1 MRASTTIRPASGR
14 PTRSTATLGGTARAG
29 FTLVELLVVIGII
42 GLLIGLLLPALGKVV
57 QRAKST
63 QTLGTMQ
70 EFSKACDS
78 YFQEFGEYPSAVPD
92 EILYAGLDGDS
103 TLPKL
108 TAAENALL
116 ALMGGYR
123 VDNGSGTDTEYT
135 NYGGTEL
142 VFPATATTAIF
153 KIKIDSTKMGE
164 GPYKNGKK
172 YDAFYAPKG
181 REFGKAAGQLNS
193 STGQPEDAG
202 TGLVPDLIDAWGAP
216 IAFIKQQRSI
226 GPLVKRSSGTAVNP
240 GQFERTGMLAYINST
255 QMGDSSADQTDSTKG
270 SVLSTTSA
278 GGQSGAV
285 ARDLTL
291 GQLIRHPGLNAQSST
306 GTGSMSDADKVW
318 AGTPR
323 GKYFLFSAGPD
334 SIFFSRAQAT
344 TSMGSAMT
352 DIVNSS
358 SSYNPAGPQVI
369 ERYDDVVV
377 SGGS

>member
-14 PTRSTATLGGTARAG
+14 PTRSTATPRGIARTG

-63 QTLGTMQ
+63 QTTGTMQ

-103 TLPKL
+103 QLPKL

-123 VDNGSGTDTEYT
+123 IDTDADYASFT
-135 NYGGTEL
+135 GTEL
-142 VFPATATTAIF
+142 TFPATATTAAF

-181 REFGKAAGQLNS
+181 REFGKAAGQLNAS
-193 STGQPEDAG
+193 SGQPEDAG
-202 TGLVPDLIDAWGAP
+202 TGLVPDLVDAWGAP

-226 GPLVKRSSGTAVNP
+226 GPLVKRGTGTAANP
-240 GQFERTGMLAYINST
+240 GQFERTGMLAYINSS
-255 QMGDSSADQTDSTKG
+255 QMGDSSADQTDATKG
-270 SVLSTTSA
+270 SVFSTTSA
-278 GGQSGAV
+278 GGQSGAI

-291 GQLIRHPGLNAQSST
+291 GQLIRHPGLNAQSAT
-306 GTGSMSDADKVW
+306 GTGSLADADKVW
-318 AGTPR
+318 AGTAR

-334 SIFFSRAQAT
+334 GIFFSRAQAT
-344 TSMGSAMT
+344 TSTGTAMT
-352 DIVNSS
+352 DIVGSAT
-358 SSYNPAGPQVI
+358 NPAGPQII

>member
-14 PTRSTATLGGTARAG
+14 PTRSTATPRGTARAG

-63 QTLGTMQ
+63 QTTGTMQ

-103 TLPKL
+103 QLPKL

-123 VDNGSGTDTEYT
+123 IDTDADYASFT
-135 NYGGTEL
+135 GTEL
-142 VFPATATTAIF
+142 TFPATATTAAF

-181 REFGKAAGQLNS
+181 REFGKAAGQLNAS
-193 STGQPEDAG
+193 SGQPEDAG
-202 TGLVPDLIDAWGAP
+202 TGLVPDLVDAWGAP

-226 GPLVKRSSGTAVNP
+226 GPLVKRGTGTAANP
-240 GQFERTGMLAYINST
+240 GQFERTGMLAYINSS
-255 QMGDSSADQTDSTKG
+255 QMGDSSADQTDATKG
-270 SVLSTTSA
+270 SVFSTTSA
-278 GGQSGAV
+278 GGQSGAI

-291 GQLIRHPGLNAQSST
+291 GQLIRHPGLNAQSAT
-306 GTGSMSDADKVW
+306 GTGSLTDADKVW
-318 AGTPR
+318 AGTAR

-334 SIFFSRAQAT
+334 GIFFSRAQAT
-344 TSMGSAMT
+344 TSGGTPMT

-358 SSYNPAGPQVI
+358 LSYNPAGPQII

>member
-1 MRASTTIRPASGR
+1 MRASSTIRPASGR
-14 PTRSTATLGGTARAG
+14 PTRSTATPRGTARAG

-63 QTLGTMQ
+63 QTTGTMQ

-103 TLPKL
+103 QLPKL

-123 VDNGSGTDTEYT
+123 IDTDADYASFT
-135 NYGGTEL
+135 GTEL
-142 VFPATATTAIF
+142 TFPATATTAAF

-181 REFGKAAGQLNS
+181 REFGKAAGQLNAS
-193 STGQPEDAG
+193 SGQPEDAG
-202 TGLVPDLIDAWGAP
+202 TGLVPDLVDAWGAP

-226 GPLVKRSSGTAVNP
+226 GPLVKRGTGTAANP
-240 GQFERTGMLAYINST
+240 GQFERTGMLAYINSS
-255 QMGDSSADQTDSTKG
+255 QMGDSSADQTDATKG
-270 SVLSTTSA
+270 SVFSTTSA
-278 GGQSGAV
+278 GGQSGAI

-291 GQLIRHPGLNAQSST
+291 GQLIRHPGLNAQSAT
-306 GTGSMSDADKVW
+306 GTGSLTDADKVW
-318 AGTPR
+318 AGTAR

-334 SIFFSRAQAT
+334 GIFFSRAQAT
-344 TSMGSAMT
+344 TSTGTAMT
-352 DIVNSS
+352 DIVGSAN
-358 SSYNPAGPQVI
+358 NPAGPQII

>member
-1 MRASTTIRPASGR
+1 MRASTTIRTAPGR
-14 PTRSTATLGGTARAG
+14 PTRSTATFRGTARAG

-63 QTLGTMQ
+63 QTTGTMQ
-70 EFSKACDS
+70 EFAKACDS

-92 EILYAGLDGDS
+92 EVLYAGLDGDS
-103 TLPKL
+103 QFPKL

-123 VDNGSGTDTEYT
+123 VETDADYSTF
-135 NYGGTEL
+135 GGTEL
-142 VFPATATTAIF
+142 TFAATTTTPAF
-153 KIKIDSTKMGE
+153 KIRIDPTKMGE

-181 REFGKAAGQLNS
+181 REFGKAAGQLN
-193 STGQPEDAG
+193 EVIA
-202 TGLVPDLIDAWGAP
+202 VPDLVDAWGTP

-226 GPLVKRSSGTAVNP
+226 GPLVKRSSNP
-240 GQFERTGMLAYINST
+240 GQFERSGMLAYINST
-255 QMGDSSADQTDSTKG
+255 QLGDTSTDQTDTTKG
-270 SVLSTTSA
+270 SVFSTTSA
-278 GGQSGAV
+278 GGQSGAI
-285 ARDLTL
+285 ARELTL

-306 GTGSMSDADKVW
+306 GSGSVSDTDRIW

-334 SIFFSRAQAT
+334 GIYFSRAQAT
-344 TSMGSAMT
+344 TSTGTAMT
-352 DIVNSS
+352 DIVGSAN
-358 SSYNPAGPQVI
+358 NPAGPQVI

>member
-14 PTRSTATLGGTARAG
+14 PTRSTATPRGTARAG

-63 QTLGTMQ
+63 QTTGTMQ

-103 TLPKL
+103 QLPKL

-123 VDNGSGTDTEYT
+123 IDTDADYASFT
-135 NYGGTEL
+135 GTEL
-142 VFPATATTAIF
+142 TFPATATTAAF

-193 STGQPEDAG
+193 SSGQPEDAG

-226 GPLVKRSSGTAVNP
+226 GPLVKRGTGTAANP
-240 GQFERTGMLAYINST
+240 GQFERTGMLAYINSS
-255 QMGDSSADQTDSTKG
+255 QMGDSSADQTDATKG
-270 SVLSTTSA
+270 SVFGTTSA
-278 GGQSGAV
+278 GGQSGAI

-291 GQLIRHPGLNAQSST
+291 GQLIRHPGLNAQSAT
-306 GTGSMSDADKVW
+306 GTGSLADADKVW
-318 AGTPR
+318 AGTAR

-334 SIFFSRAQAT
+334 GIFFSRAQAT
-344 TSMGSAMT
+344 TSTGTAMT
-352 DIVNSS
+352 DIVGSAT
-358 SSYNPAGPQVI
+358 NPAGPQVI

>member
-14 PTRSTATLGGTARAG
+14 PTRSTATPRGTARAG

-63 QTLGTMQ
+63 QTTGTMQ

-103 TLPKL
+103 QLPKL

-123 VDNGSGTDTEYT
+123 IDTDADYASFT
-135 NYGGTEL
+135 GTEL
-142 VFPATATTAIF
+142 TFPATATTAAF

-193 STGQPEDAG
+193 SSGQPEDAG

-226 GPLVKRSSGTAVNP
+226 GPLVKRGTGTAANP
-240 GQFERTGMLAYINST
+240 GQFERTGMLAYINSS
-255 QMGDSSADQTDSTKG
+255 QMGDSSADQTDATKG
-270 SVLSTTSA
+270 SVFGTTSA
-278 GGQSGAV
+278 GGQSGAI

-291 GQLIRHPGLNAQSST
+291 GQLIRHPGLNAQSAT
-306 GTGSMSDADKVW
+306 GTGSLADADKVW
-318 AGTPR
+318 AGTAR

-334 SIFFSRAQAT
+334 GIFFSRAQAT
-344 TSMGSAMT
+344 TPTGTAMT
-352 DIVNSS
+352 DIVGSAT
-358 SSYNPAGPQVI
+358 NPAGPQVI

>member
-1 MRASTTIRPASGR
+1 MRASTTIRTASGR
-14 PTRSTATLGGTARAG
+14 PTRSTATPRGTARAG

-63 QTLGTMQ
+63 QTTGTMQ
-70 EFSKACDS
+70 EFAKACDS
-78 YFQEFGEYPSAVPD
+78 YFQEFGEYPAAVP
-92 EILYAGLDGDS
+92 EEYLYTTATGTAMNGD
-103 TLPKL
+103 TDFPQI

-123 VDNGSGTDTEYT
+123 VTSDADYSTFTGQELSFGTGP
-135 NYGGTEL
+135 N
-142 VFPATATTAIF
+142 AF
-153 KIKIDSTKMGE
+153 KIKIEATKMGE

-181 REFGKAAGQLNS
+181 REFGKAAGQLN
-193 STGQPEDAG
+193 EVIA
-202 TGLVPDLIDAWGAP
+202 LPDLIDAWGAP

-226 GPLVKRSSGTAVNP
+226 GPLVTRGANP
-240 GQFERTGMLAYINST
+240 GQFERTGMLAYLKST
-255 QMGDSSADQTDSTKG
+255 QLGDFSADQTEALPKKTAKG
-270 SVLSTTSA
+270 SVLNTAESPSA
-278 GGQSGAV
+278 SNPAD
-285 ARDLTL
+285 ARNLTL
-291 GQLIRHPGLNAQSST
+291 GQFIRHPGLNAQSL
-306 GTGSMSDADKVW
+306 TGSGSVSVTERIW

-334 SIFFSRAQAT
+334 GIYFSRSQFT
-344 TSMGSAMT
+344 DLNGDPIDDVLSSA
-352 DIVNSS
+352 S
-358 SSYNPAGPQVI
+358 NPAGPQVI

>member
-1 MRASTTIRPASGR
+1 MRASTNIRTASDR
-14 PTRSTATLGGTARAG
+14 PTRSTATPRGTVRAG

-63 QTLGTMQ
+63 QTTGTMQ
-70 EFSKACDS
+70 EFAKACDS

-103 TLPKL
+103 QLPKL

-123 VDNGSGTDTEYT
+123 IETDADYASF
-135 NYGGTEL
+135 GGTTL
-142 VFPATATTAIF
+142 TFAATTTTPAF
-153 KIKIDSTKMGE
+153 NIKIDSTKMGE

-193 STGQPEDAG
+193 ATGQTEDAG

-226 GPLVKRSSGTAVNP
+226 GPLVKRGTGTATNP
-240 GQFERTGMLAYINST
+240 GQFERSGMLAYINST
-255 QMGDSSADQTDSTKG
+255 QMGESSADQTDTTKG
-270 SVLSTTSA
+270 SVFSTTSA

-306 GTGSMSDADKVW
+306 GSGSVSDTDRIW

-334 SIFFSRAQAT
+334 GIFFSRAQAT
-344 TSMGSAMT
+344 TSTGSAMT
-352 DIVNSS
+352 DIVSSANNS
-358 SSYNPAGPQVI
+358 AGPQVI

>member
-1 MRASTTIRPASGR
+1 M
-14 PTRSTATLGGTARAG
+14 
-29 FTLVELLVVIGII
+29 
-42 GLLIGLLLPALGKVV
+42 
-57 QRAKST
+57 
-63 QTLGTMQ
+63 
-70 EFSKACDS
+70 
-78 YFQEFGEYPSAVPD
+78 PD
-92 EILYAGLDGDS
+92 EILYAGLDGD
-103 TLPKL
+103 TQLPKL

-123 VDNGSGTDTEYT
+123 IETDADYASF
-135 NYGGTEL
+135 GGTEL
-142 VFPATATTAIF
+142 TFAATTTTPAF

-193 STGQPEDAG
+193 ASGQPEDAG

-216 IAFIKQQRSI
+216 IAFIKQQRGI
-226 GPLVKRSSGTAVNP
+226 GPLVKRGAGTAANP

-255 QMGDSSADQTDSTKG
+255 QMGDSSVDQTDATKG

-278 GGQSGAV
+278 GGQSGAP

-291 GQLIRHPGLNAQSST
+291 GQLIRHPGLNAQSAT
-306 GTGSMSDADKVW
+306 GAGTVADADKVW

-334 SIFFSRAQAT
+334 GIFFSRAQAT
-344 TSMGSAMT
+344 MSGGAVMT
-352 DIVNSS
+352 DIVSS
-358 SSYNPAGPQVI
+358 ATNPAGPQVL
-369 ERYDDVVV
+369 ERYDDIVV

>member
-14 PTRSTATLGGTARAG
+14 PTRSTATPRGTARAG

-63 QTLGTMQ
+63 QTTGTMQ

-103 TLPKL
+103 QLPKL

-123 VDNGSGTDTEYT
+123 IDTDADYASFT
-135 NYGGTEL
+135 GTEL
-142 VFPATATTAIF
+142 TFPATATTAAF

-181 REFGKAAGQLNS
+181 REFGKAAGQLNAS
-193 STGQPEDAG
+193 SGQPEDAG
-202 TGLVPDLIDAWGAP
+202 TGLVPDLVDAWGAP

-226 GPLVKRSSGTAVNP
+226 GPLVKRGTGTAANP
-240 GQFERTGMLAYINST
+240 GQFERTGMLAYINSS
-255 QMGDSSADQTDSTKG
+255 QMGDSSADQTDATKG
-270 SVLSTTSA
+270 SVFSTTSA
-278 GGQSGAV
+278 GGQSGAI

-291 GQLIRHPGLNAQSST
+291 GQLIRHPGLNAQSAT
-306 GTGSMSDADKVW
+306 GTGSLTDADKVW
-318 AGTPR
+318 AGTAR

-334 SIFFSRAQAT
+334 GIFFSRAQAT
-344 TSMGSAMT
+344 TSTGTAMT
-352 DIVNSS
+352 DIVGSAN
-358 SSYNPAGPQVI
+358 NPAGPQII